1 MNDFFNLWPRITQRL
16 LAVGGA
22 AHSGAADP
30 LASVFGNAK
39 ELEFDILG
47 IQTRIIRNLT
57 LLVFRRA

>member
-1 MNDFFNLWPRITQRL
+1 L

-39 ELEFDILG
+39 VLG
-47 IQTRIIRNLT
+47 IWHSWCSDIHNFIFTHKNKFLNL
-57 LLVFRRA
+57 